1 NVNYI
6 RNLEQGL
13 KKVEDGEF
21 QMIFLLRPVSLN
33 QIRDV
38 VENGELMPQKST
50 DFFPKLKSG
59 LVMNPLDE

>member
-1 NVNYI
+1 VSYI
-6 RNLEQGL
+6 RNLKQGIE
-13 KKVEDGEF
+13 KTVKGEF
-21 QMIFLLRPVSLN
+21 QMIFLLNPVSLF
-33 QIRDV
+33 QVREV